1 MRTLS
6 ILIDKKSIQKLKAL
20 SKKWDRS
27 VSWLVRDAVKRYLP
41 KSKKR

>member
-1 MRTLS
+1 MKTLS

-20 SKKWDRS
+20 SKKLDRS

-41 KSKKR
+41 KYKKR